1 MTFKEIAD
9 FVAKTMKQEPQLD
22 TTQVHNLLGIGLD
35 PAHGSDITVISSP
48 PVNDITEMIAI
59 DLEDP
64 HMKRR
69 LSPNEFN
76 IAQNGIPEALTQR
89 ACRNARHW
97 LRRRCSEDD
106 TPYDERELDGVLEL
120 TAILAPEIAPCT
132 HIVLISPGDRKA

>member
-1 MTFKEIAD
+1 MTP
-9 FVAKTMKQEPQLD
+9 KQIF
-22 TTQVHNLLGIGLD
+22 NLLGLGLQPYQEAFLD
-35 PAHGSDITVISSP
+35 PAHEGKDITVISSP
-48 PVNDITEMIAI
+48 PVNDITGMIAI

-132 HIVLISPGDRKA
+132 HIVLISPGDRTPNEKP